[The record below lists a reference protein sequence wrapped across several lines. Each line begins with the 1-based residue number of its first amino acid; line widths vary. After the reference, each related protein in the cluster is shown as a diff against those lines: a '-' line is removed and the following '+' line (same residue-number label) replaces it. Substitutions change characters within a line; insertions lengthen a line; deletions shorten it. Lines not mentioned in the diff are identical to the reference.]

1 MRRVIWVVLV
11 VVIAVDLLVVAGV
24 TPGSVGGVPDAEH
37 RHTGHI
43 AYAQTACWPF
53 DTPMG
58 ALPDQPRPIWCY
70 DPPETGA
77 STFRQGANSWIDDFN
92 HGLSLADLGP
102 GYRVFS
108 TAEAGETERLNRFQ
122 YWRHADHWMV
132 DVNGRD
138 QTPQNGPWNFGGTTM
153 RPDRSFRFQQGRLV
167 VEADVAAGIS
177 QYDGTAWPEL
187 TVTTAPRPT
196 GVTDGLYA
204 YGFFRGH
211 WTFGCRLESG
221 RALNC
226 ALFDGRPEA
235 EGGRLYE
242 LPLRNAEGMRV
253 WGGGAD
259 TPETNAAWRV
269 CRGTDPDTNCRDRFR
284 LELTR
289 DTIDLYVNGVRFF
302 SVSQIPPDR
311 QLPPALLNGDVYVYF
326 ASWIGKPNADTV
338 RFHWDRVAVN
348 PGTSSSPP
356 PTVTCTTR
364 PPVRIATVPSGPGRL
379 QVTVTAQASS
389 DVPNNRLR
397 SLRFLQTSNALT
409 DIGGQTGRKG
419 SFTVPLDSRPQ
430 QTQFDVR
437 REIAGQPMTVQLV
450 AVDDCG
456 DWQTFV
462 GAGATSP

>member
-1 MRRVIWVVLV
+1 MEEWMRRVIWVVLV

-338 RFHWDRVAVN
+338 RFHWDRLAVN
-348 PGTSSSPP
+348 PE
-356 PTVTCTTR
+356 
-364 PPVRIATVPSGPGRL
+364 RL
-379 QVTVTAQASS
+379 
-389 DVPNNRLR
+389 D
-397 SLRFLQTSNALT
+397 
-409 DIGGQTGRKG
+409 
-419 SFTVPLDSRPQ
+419 
-430 QTQFDVR
+430 
-437 REIAGQPMTVQLV
+437 
-450 AVDDCG
+450 
-456 DWQTFV
+456 
-462 GAGATSP
+462 